1 MRGPAL
7 EVPELPQ
14 NGEEATEDPG
24 RQSSS
29 PSWMCGVGVKS
40 FDSRSYASQ
49 PCQRWVPH
57 VQGLRPACGGMD
69 VAVVGECGVA
79 LTLAIVLQELLQEET
94 RQKLNLSSR
103 IRQLEEEKNS
113 LQEQQEEEEE
123 ARKNLEK
130 QVLALQSQV
139 RVPIRSCSGRAVRV

>member
-1 MRGPAL
+1 MISCK
-7 EVPELPQ
+7 
-14 NGEEATEDPG
+14 N
-24 RQSSS
+24 
-29 PSWMCGVGVKS
+29 K
-40 FDSRSYASQ
+40 
-49 PCQRWVPH
+49 
-57 VQGLRPACGGMD
+57 
-69 VAVVGECGVA
+69 
-79 LTLAIVLQELLQEET
+79 QELLQEET

-139 RVPIRSCSGRAVRV
+139 CPLRGPWWPRSVFVAPHVRAALDCFSAIRDS

>member
-1 MRGPAL
+1 MFSAVAG
-7 EVPELPQ
+7 
-14 NGEEATEDPG
+14 
-24 RQSSS
+24 SSS
-29 PSWMCGVGVKS
+29 SIKVLSLSWHNCPEIYLSLGLLFFCWGWSPSVSLC
-40 FDSRSYASQ
+40 
-49 PCQRWVPH
+49 
-57 VQGLRPACGGMD
+57 
-69 VAVVGECGVA
+69 
-79 LTLAIVLQELLQEET
+79 LTHIHTHTPDTADNVHSLLHTQELLQEET

-139 RVPIRSCSGRAVRV
+139 RVLFGSSGALDVREQRLAMWDCGTAFGAAN